1 MGRGHLTPHHLAG
14 AASPLTPDA
23 IVRLEDGRLVLL
35 DQTLLPGE
43 RRENSYDD
51 WPEMVDAIRTMV
63 VRGAP
68 AIGVAAAYGTAVAAR
83 GGRDHFHEACDGLA
97 AARPT
102 AVNLAWAIQQMRD
115 AAAGASD
122 EQLVPHLEQAARALH
137 RQEVARCVAIGD
149 HGAGLL
155 DTGARV
161 LTHCNAGALATG
173 GYGTALGVIRSAH
186 GRDPSLQVWVDETRP
201 LLQGARLTAWELAQD
216 GIGAT
221 LLADSMAGWV
231 MAQGQVDAVVVGA
244 DRIARNGD
252 TANKIGTYALS
263 VLAAAHQVPFYVAA
277 PTSTIDPSAADGS
290 AIPDRAPRPG
300 RAGRRIRGRRCRGLQ
315 SRVRRDACRQHHRHR
330 HRARRTPPTL
340 SVCLTPAWTTIWPPS
355 IRPCSPSSR
364 ARAST
369 PRACARGSTT
379 CCGPAPR

>member
-1 MGRGHLTPHHLAG
+1 
-14 AASPLTPDA
+14 
-23 IVRLEDGRLVLL
+23 
-35 DQTLLPGE
+35 
-43 RRENSYDD
+43 
-51 WPEMVDAIRTMV
+51 MVDAIRAMV

-83 GGRDHFHEACDGLA
+83 GGRDHFLEACDGLA

-122 EQLVPHLEQAARALH
+122 DQLVPHLEQAARELH

-155 DTGARV
+155 DSGARV

-216 GIGAT
+216 GIDAT

-263 VLAAAHQVPFYVAA
+263 VLAAAHTGAVLRGRAHLDHRPVGRRRQRH
-277 PTSTIDPSAADGS
+277 
-290 AIPDRAPRPG
+290 PDRASRPG

-330 HRARRTPPTL
+330 HRARRTPPAL
-340 SVCLTPAWTTIWPPS
+340 PVCLTPAWTTTWPAS
-355 IRPCSPSSR
+355 IRPCSPSSEPGLRRR
-364 ARAST
+364 A
-369 PRACARGSTT
+369 PARVG
-379 CCGPAPR
+379 A